1 MKKLPALLTTFV
13 AANSIFAADLSW
25 NGTFNDSKEYNSN
38 IVRIDKDG
46 VWSPNQKPTAADNI
60 DISYDYNSSSG
71 QKFASVITGE
81 TSITANNMT
90 YNLENVVFS
99 DQSQW
104 NNFNSLLLLG
114 SNASLDL
121 SGNLEI
127 NIQKSSSF
135 SGGYIWTRINSYG
148 NSAISVGGDL
158 IVNSD
163 VENNFRFSQEG
174 IQSGQVSGFDVYI
187 GGNLVNKGNTNFIFS
202 NYYSTVDGVV
212 QSGTGMLN
220 LAATPIDVTGNAP
233 VDSVKMTFGG
243 IEGTGSILITK
254 QYKSDLTSSREAY
267 NAAPVYLTFTNSGT
281 SAFKGALLTT
291 DNNTGK
297 LNIRMAGTENS
308 RQILRITSSSTT
320 SFDEAQS
327 YSIKNVSN
335 DGIGKVTVGSGRI
348 DIGMF
353 NGKSAGDISLNGGK
367 LSAIGLDS
375 EVGTLAA
382 NSLVWGAGTLV
393 VDFSENGADL
403 LQLAG
408 ALSILESATL
418 EISASAAD
426 LLDWGISEGSKYT
439 IITFDPNSGISQ
451 DDINSI
457 KISAQSGIDAELV
470 AILDESNNISGIGL
484 QFVQVPEPSTFAAIF
499 ALVAAFAAFRSRK
512 R

>member
-1 MKKLPALLTTFV
+1 MKKLPALLTTLV
-13 AANSIFAADLSW
+13 AANSIFATDLSW
-25 NGTFNDSKEYNSN
+25 NGKFNDSKEYNSN

-60 DISYDYNSSSG
+60 DISYDYNSSSA
-71 QKFASVITGE
+71 QKFSSVITGE

-90 YNLENVVFS
+90 YNLKNVVFS
-99 DQSQW
+99 DYRQW
-104 NNFNSLLLLG
+104 DNFNALLLLG
-114 SNASLDL
+114 SFANLNL

-127 NIQKSSSF
+127 NLQKSPSAT
-135 SGGYIWTRINSYG
+135 GYIWTRIDAYG
-148 NSAISVGGDL
+148 NSTVNVGGDFIVNSDITNYFRFAQEGIQENQAFGLNVQIGGDL
-158 IVNSD
+158 I
-163 VENNFRFSQEG
+163 
-174 IQSGQVSGFDVYI
+174 
-187 GGNLVNKGNTNFIFS
+187 NKNNTNFVFS
-202 NYYSTVDGVV
+202 NYSSTVKGVV
-212 QSGTGMLN
+212 RLGSGIIN
-220 LAATPIDVTGNAP
+220 LAANVVDIWDPKCI
-233 VDSVKMTFGG
+233 DSVNLSFGG
-243 IEGTGSILITK
+243 LEGDSSIFITK
-254 QYKSDLTSSREAY
+254 KFSEDITTNKETY

-297 LNIRMAGTENS
+297 LNIRMEGTENS

-320 SFDEAQS
+320 SFYEAQS
-327 YSIKNVSN
+327 YSTKNVSN
-335 DGIGKVTVGSGRI
+335 DGICKVTVDSGRI

-353 NGKSAGDISLNGGK
+353 NDKSAGDISLNGGK

-426 LLDWGISEGSKYT
+426 LLGWGISEGSKYT

-457 KISAQSGIDAELV
+457 KISAQSGIDAELI

-499 ALVAAFAAFRSRK
+499 ALVAAFAAFRPRK

>member
-13 AANSIFAADLSW
+13 AANSIFATDISW

-46 VWSPNQKPTAADNI
+46 VWSPDQKPTAADNI
-60 DISYDYNSSSG
+60 DISYDYNSSSA

-90 YNLENVVFS
+90 YILKNVVFS
-99 DQSQW
+99 DDNQW
-104 NNFNSLLLLG
+104 DNFNALLLLG
-114 SNASLDL
+114 SFANLNL

-127 NIQKSSSF
+127 NLQKSPSAT
-135 SGGYIWTRINSYG
+135 GYIWTRIDAYG
-148 NSAISVGGDL
+148 NSTVNVGGDFIVNSDITNYFRFAQEGIQENQAFGLNVQIGGDL
-158 IVNSD
+158 I
-163 VENNFRFSQEG
+163 
-174 IQSGQVSGFDVYI
+174 
-187 GGNLVNKGNTNFIFS
+187 NKNNTNFVFS
-202 NYYSTVDGVV
+202 NYSSTVKGVV
-212 QSGTGMLN
+212 RLGSGIIN
-220 LAATPIDVTGNAP
+220 LAANVVDIWDPKCI
-233 VDSVKMTFGG
+233 DSVNLSFGG
-243 IEGTGSILITK
+243 LEGDSSIFITK
-254 QYKSDLTSSREAY
+254 KFSENITTNKETY

-297 LNIRMAGTENS
+297 LNIRMAGAENS

-320 SFDEAQS
+320 SFYEAQS
-327 YSIKNVSN
+327 SSTKNVSN
-335 DGIGKVTVGSGRI
+335 DGIGKVTVDSGRI

-353 NGKSAGDISLNGGK
+353 NDKSAGDISLNGGK

-426 LLDWGISEGSKYT
+426 LLGWGISEGSKYT

-470 AILDESNNISGIGL
+470 AILDGSNNISGIGL

-499 ALVAAFAAFRSRK
+499 ALVAAFAAFKSKK

>member
-1 MKKLPALLTTFV
+1 MKNLPALLTTFV
-13 AANSIFAADLSW
+13 AANSIFATDISW

-60 DISYDYNSSSG
+60 DISYDYNSSSA

-90 YNLENVVFS
+90 YNLKNVVFS
-99 DQSQW
+99 DQNQW
-104 NNFNSLLLLG
+104 DNFNSLLLLG
-114 SNASLDL
+114 SNARLDL

-127 NIQKSSSF
+127 NIQKSPSAT
-135 SGGYIWTRINSYG
+135 GYIWTRIDAYG
-148 NSAISVGGDL
+148 NSTVNVGGDFIVNSDITNYFRFAQEGIQGNQAFGLNVQIGGDL
-158 IVNSD
+158 I
-163 VENNFRFSQEG
+163 
-174 IQSGQVSGFDVYI
+174 
-187 GGNLVNKGNTNFIFS
+187 NKNNTNFVFS
-202 NYYSTVDGVV
+202 NYSSTVKGVV
-212 QSGTGMLN
+212 RLGSGIIN
-220 LAATPIDVTGNAP
+220 LAANVVDIWDPKCI
-233 VDSVKMTFGG
+233 DSVNLSFGG
-243 IEGTGSILITK
+243 LEGDSSIFITK
-254 QYKSDLTSSREAY
+254 KFSEDITSNKETY
-267 NAAPVYLTFTNSGT
+267 NAAPVDLTFTNSGT
-281 SAFKGALLTT
+281 STFKGALLTT

-297 LNIRMAGTENS
+297 LNIRMAGAENS

-320 SFDEAQS
+320 SFYEAQS
-327 YSIKNVSN
+327 YSTKNVSN
-335 DGIGKVTVGSGRI
+335 DGIAKVTVDSGRI

-426 LLDWGISEGSKYT
+426 LLGWGISEGSKYT

>member
-13 AANSIFAADLSW
+13 AANSIFATDLSW
-25 NGTFNDSKEYNSN
+25 NGKFNDSKEYNPN
-38 IVRIDKDG
+38 VVRIDKDG
-46 VWSPNQKPTAADNI
+46 VWSSDQTPTAADNI
-60 DISYDYNSSSG
+60 DISYDYNSSSA
-71 QKFASVITGE
+71 QKFASVITGG

-90 YNLENVVFS
+90 YNMKNVVFS
-99 DQSQW
+99 DKSQW
-104 NNFNSLLLLG
+104 DNFNSLLLLG
-114 SNASLDL
+114 SNARLDL

-127 NIQKSSSF
+127 NIQKSPSAT
-135 SGGYIWTRINSYG
+135 GYIWTRIDAYG
-148 NSAISVGGDL
+148 NSTVNVGGDFIVNSDITNYFRFAQEGIQENEAFGLNVQIGGDL
-158 IVNSD
+158 I
-163 VENNFRFSQEG
+163 
-174 IQSGQVSGFDVYI
+174 
-187 GGNLVNKGNTNFIFS
+187 NKNNTNFVFS
-202 NYYSTVDGVV
+202 NYSSTVKGVV
-212 QSGTGMLN
+212 RLGSGIIN
-220 LAATPIDVTGNAP
+220 LAANVVDIWDPKCI
-233 VDSVKMTFGG
+233 DSVNLSFGG
-243 IEGTGSILITK
+243 LEGDSSIFITK
-254 QYKSDLTSSREAY
+254 KFSEDITTNKETY
-267 NAAPVYLTFTNSGT
+267 NAAPVDLTFTNSGT
-281 SAFKGALLTT
+281 STFKGALLTT

-297 LNIRMAGTENS
+297 LNIRMAGAENS

-320 SFDEAQS
+320 SFYEAQS
-327 YSIKNVSN
+327 YSTKNVSN
-335 DGIGKVTVGSGRI
+335 DGIAKVTVDSGRI

-353 NGKSAGDISLNGGK
+353 NGKNAGDISLNGGK

-426 LLDWGISEGSKYT
+426 LLGWGISEGSKYT

-451 DDINSI
+451 DDINLI

-470 AILDESNNISGIGL
+470 AILDGSNNISGIGL

>member
-25 NGTFNDSKEYNSN
+25 NGKFNDSKEYNSN

-60 DISYDYNSSSG
+60 DIFYDYNSSSG
-71 QKFASVITGE
+71 QNFSSVITGE

-90 YNLENVVFS
+90 YNLKNVVFS

-104 NNFNSLLLLG
+104 DNFNALLLLG
-114 SNASLDL
+114 SFANLNL

-127 NIQKSSSF
+127 NLQKSPSES
-135 SGGYIWTRINSYG
+135 GYIWTRIDAYG
-148 NSAISVGGDL
+148 NSTVNVGGDFIVNSDITNYFRFAQEGIQGNQAFGLNVQIGGDL
-158 IVNSD
+158 I
-163 VENNFRFSQEG
+163 
-174 IQSGQVSGFDVYI
+174 
-187 GGNLVNKGNTNFIFS
+187 NKNNTNFVFS
-202 NYYSTVDGVV
+202 NYSSTVKGVV
-212 QSGTGMLN
+212 RLGSGIIN
-220 LAATPIDVTGNAP
+220 LAANVVDIWDPKCI
-233 VDSVKMTFGG
+233 DSVNLSFGG
-243 IEGTGSILITK
+243 LEGDSSIFIITTNK
-254 QYKSDLTSSREAY
+254 ETY

-281 SAFKGALLTT
+281 STFKGALLTT

-297 LNIRMAGTENS
+297 LNIRMAGAENS

-320 SFDEAQS
+320 SFYEAQS
-327 YSIKNVSN
+327 YSTKNVSN
-335 DGIGKVTVGSGRI
+335 DGIGKVTVDSGRI

-382 NSLVWGAGTLV
+382 NSLVWGAGALV

-426 LLDWGISEGSKYT
+426 LLGWGISEGSKYT

-499 ALVAAFAAFRSRK
+499 ALVAAFAAFKSRK

>member
-1 MKKLPALLTTFV
+1 MKKLPALLTTLV

-25 NGTFNDSKEYNSN
+25 NGEFNDSKEYNPN
-38 IVRIDKDG
+38 VVRIDKDG
-46 VWSPNQKPTAADNI
+46 VWSSNQKPTAADNI

-71 QKFASVITGE
+71 QNFSSVITGE

-90 YNLENVVFS
+90 YNIKNVIYS
-99 DQSQW
+99 DDSQW
-104 NNFNSLLLLG
+104 DNFNALLLLG
-114 SNASLDL
+114 SFANLNL

-127 NIQKSSSF
+127 NLQKSPSAT
-135 SGGYIWTRINSYG
+135 GYIWTRIDAYG
-148 NSAISVGGDL
+148 NSTVNVGGDFIVNSDITNYFRFAQEGIQKNEAFGLNVQIGGDL
-158 IVNSD
+158 I
-163 VENNFRFSQEG
+163 
-174 IQSGQVSGFDVYI
+174 
-187 GGNLVNKGNTNFIFS
+187 NKNNTNFVFS
-202 NYYSTVDGVV
+202 NYSSTVKGVV
-212 QSGTGMLN
+212 RLGSGIIN
-220 LAATPIDVTGNAP
+220 LASNVIDIWDP
-233 VDSVKMTFGG
+233 KCIDSVNLSFGG
-243 IEGTGSILITK
+243 LEGDSSIFITK
-254 QYKSDLTSSREAY
+254 KFTQDLTPNKETY

-281 SAFKGALLTT
+281 STFKGALLTT

-320 SFDEAQS
+320 SFYEAQS
-327 YSIKNVSN
+327 YSTKNVSN
-335 DGIGKVTVGSGRI
+335 DGIGKVTVDSGRI

-426 LLDWGISEGSKYT
+426 LLGWGISEGSKYT
-439 IITFDPNSGISQ
+439 ILTFDPNSGISQ

-457 KISAQSGIDAELV
+457 KISAQSGIDAELI

-499 ALVAAFAAFRSRK
+499 ALIAAFAAFRSRK

>member
-25 NGTFNDSKEYNSN
+25 NGKFNDSKEYNPN
-38 IVRIDKDG
+38 VVRIDKSG
-46 VWSPNQKPTAADNI
+46 VWSPDQTPTAADNI

-71 QKFASVITGE
+71 QNFSSVITGE
-81 TSITANNMT
+81 NSVTANNMT
-90 YNLENVVFS
+90 YNMKNVVFS
-99 DQSQW
+99 DKSQW
-104 NNFNSLLLLG
+104 DNFNSLLLLG
-114 SNASLDL
+114 SNARLDL

-187 GGNLVNKGNTNFIFS
+187 AGNLVNKGNTNFIFS

-220 LAATPIDVTGNAP
+220 LAATPIDVTGSAP

-281 SAFKGALLTT
+281 STFKGALLTT

-320 SFDEAQS
+320 SFYEAQS
-327 YSIKNVSN
+327 YSTKNVSN
-335 DGIGKVTVGSGRI
+335 DGIGTVTVDSGRI

-418 EISASAAD
+418 EISASATD
-426 LLDWGISEGSKYT
+426 LLGWGISEGSKYT
-439 IITFDPNSGISQ
+439 ILTFDPNSGISQ

-457 KISAQSGIDAELV
+457 KISAQSGIDAELI

-499 ALVAAFAAFRSRK
+499 ALIAAFAAFRSRK

>member
-1 MKKLPALLTTFV
+1 MKNLPALITALV
-13 AANSIFAADLSW
+13 VANSIFATDISW

-38 IVRIDKDG
+38 IVRIDKPG
-46 VWSPNQKPTAADNI
+46 VWSPDQTPTAADNI
-60 DISYDYNSSSG
+60 DISYDYNSPSG
-71 QKFASVITGE
+71 QKFASVITGG

-90 YNLENVVFS
+90 YNLKNVVFS

-104 NNFNSLLLLG
+104 NNFNALLLLG
-114 SNASLDL
+114 SFANLNL

-127 NIQKSSSF
+127 NLQKSPSAT
-135 SGGYIWTRINSYG
+135 GYIWTRIDAYG
-148 NSAISVGGDL
+148 NSTVNVGGDFIVNSDITNYFRFAQEGIQGGESFGLNVQIGGDL
-158 IVNSD
+158 INK
-163 VENNFRFSQEG
+163 NNTSF
-174 IQSGQVSGFDVYI
+174 V
-187 GGNLVNKGNTNFIFS
+187 FS
-202 NYYSTVDGVV
+202 NYSSTVKGVV
-212 QSGTGMLN
+212 RLGSGIIN
-220 LAATPIDVTGNAP
+220 LAANVVDIWDPKCI
-233 VDSVKMTFGG
+233 DSVNLSFGG
-243 IEGTGSILITK
+243 LEGDSSIFITK
-254 QYKSDLTSSREAY
+254 KFSEDITTNKETY

-291 DNNTGK
+291 ENNTGK
-297 LNIRMAGTENS
+297 LNIRMAGAENS
-308 RQILRITSSSTT
+308 RQILRITSSDTT
-320 SFDEAQS
+320 SFYEAQLFAP
-327 YSIKNVSN
+327 KNVSN
-335 DGIGKVTVGSGRI
+335 DGIAKVTVDSGRI

-426 LLDWGISEGSKYT
+426 LLGWGISEGSKYT
-439 IITFDPNSGISQ
+439 ILTFDPNSGISQ

-499 ALVAAFAAFRSRK
+499 ALIAAFAAFRSRK

>member
-13 AANSIFAADLSW
+13 AANSIFAADFSW
-25 NGTFNDSKEYNSN
+25 NGKFNDSKEYNPN
-38 IVRIDKDG
+38 VVRIDKDG
-46 VWSPNQKPTAADNI
+46 VWSPDQKPTAADNI
-60 DISYDYNSSSG
+60 DISYDYNSPSG
-71 QKFASVITGE
+71 QNFSSVITGE

-90 YNLENVVFS
+90 YNLKNVVFS
-99 DQSQW
+99 DKSQW
-104 NNFNSLLLLG
+104 DNFNALLLLG
-114 SNASLDL
+114 SFANLNL

-127 NIQKSSSF
+127 NLQKSPSES
-135 SGGYIWTRINSYG
+135 GYIWTRIDAYG
-148 NSAISVGGDL
+148 NSTVNVGGDFIVNSDITNYFRFAQEGIQGGESFGLNVQIGGDL
-158 IVNSD
+158 I
-163 VENNFRFSQEG
+163 
-174 IQSGQVSGFDVYI
+174 
-187 GGNLVNKGNTNFIFS
+187 NKNNTNFVFS
-202 NYYSTVDGVV
+202 NYSSTVKGVV
-212 QSGTGMLN
+212 RLGSGIIN
-220 LAATPIDVTGNAP
+220 LAANVVDIWDPKCI
-233 VDSVKMTFGG
+233 DSVNLSFGG
-243 IEGTGSILITK
+243 LEGDSSIFITK
-254 QYKSDLTSSREAY
+254 KFSEDITTNKETY

-297 LNIRMAGTENS
+297 LNIRMAGAENS

-320 SFDEAQS
+320 SFYEAQS
-327 YSIKNVSN
+327 YSTKNVSN
-335 DGIGKVTVGSGRI
+335 DGIGKVTVDSGRI

-426 LLDWGISEGSKYT
+426 LLGWGISEGSKYT

-470 AILDESNNISGIGL
+470 AILDGSNNISGIGL

>member
-13 AANSIFAADLSW
+13 AANSIFATDISW

-60 DISYDYNSSSG
+60 DISYDYNSSSA

-174 IQSGQVSGFDVYI
+174 IQSGQVSGFNVYI

-297 LNIRMAGTENS
+297 LNIRMAGAENS

-320 SFDEAQS
+320 SFYEAQS
-327 YSIKNVSN
+327 YSTKNVSN
-335 DGIGKVTVGSGRI
+335 DGIAKVTVDSGRI

-408 ALSILESATL
+408 VLSILESATL

-426 LLDWGISEGSKYT
+426 LLGWGISEGSKYT

-470 AILDESNNISGIGL
+470 AILDGSNNISGIGL

>member
-13 AANSIFAADLSW
+13 AANSIFATDISW

-46 VWSPNQKPTAADNI
+46 VWSPNQKPTAADDI

-71 QKFASVITGE
+71 QNFSSVITGE

-90 YNLENVVFS
+90 YNLENVVYS
-99 DQSQW
+99 DYRQW
-104 NNFNSLLLLG
+104 DNFNALLLLG
-114 SNASLDL
+114 SFANLNL

-127 NIQKSSSF
+127 NLQKSPSAT
-135 SGGYIWTRINSYG
+135 GYIWTRIDAYG
-148 NSAISVGGDL
+148 NSTVNVGGDFIVNSDITNYFRFAQEGIQENQAFGLNVQIGGDL
-158 IVNSD
+158 I
-163 VENNFRFSQEG
+163 
-174 IQSGQVSGFDVYI
+174 
-187 GGNLVNKGNTNFIFS
+187 NKNNTNFVFS
-202 NYYSTVDGVV
+202 NYSSTVKGVV
-212 QSGTGMLN
+212 RLGSGIIN
-220 LAATPIDVTGNAP
+220 LAANVVDIWDPKCI
-233 VDSVKMTFGG
+233 DSVNLSFGG
-243 IEGTGSILITK
+243 LEGDSSIFITK
-254 QYKSDLTSSREAY
+254 KFSEDITTNKETY

-297 LNIRMAGTENS
+297 LNIRMAGAENS

-320 SFDEAQS
+320 SFYEAQS
-327 YSIKNVSN
+327 YSTKNVSN
-335 DGIGKVTVGSGRI
+335 DGIGKVTVDSGRI

-426 LLDWGISEGSKYT
+426 LLGWGISEGSKYT

-451 DDINSI
+451 DDINLI
-457 KISAQSGIDAELV
+457 KISAQSGIDAELI

-499 ALVAAFAAFRSRK
+499 ALVAAFAAFRPRK

>member
-13 AANSIFAADLSW
+13 AANSIFATDISW

-60 DISYDYNSSSG
+60 DISYDYNSSSA

-90 YNLENVVFS
+90 YNLKNVVFS
-99 DQSQW
+99 DQNQW
-104 NNFNSLLLLG
+104 DNFNSLLLLG
-114 SNASLDL
+114 SNARLDL

-174 IQSGQVSGFDVYI
+174 IQNGQVSGFNVYI

-202 NYYSTVDGVV
+202 NYYSTVNGVV

-267 NAAPVYLTFTNSGT
+267 NAAPVDLTFTNSGT
-281 SAFKGALLTT
+281 STFKGALLTT

-297 LNIRMAGTENS
+297 LNIRMAGAENS

-320 SFDEAQS
+320 SFHEAQS
-327 YSIKNVSN
+327 YSTKDVSN
-335 DGIGKVTVGSGRI
+335 DGIGKVTVDSGRI

-426 LLDWGISEGSKYT
+426 LLGWGISEGSKYT

-451 DDINSI
+451 DDINLI

-470 AILDESNNISGIGL
+470 AILDGSNNISGIGL

>member
-1 MKKLPALLTTFV
+1 MKKLPALLTTLV

-25 NGTFNDSKEYNSN
+25 NGKFNDSKEYNPN
-38 IVRIDKDG
+38 VVRIDKDG

-60 DISYDYNSSSG
+60 DISYDYNSPSG
-71 QKFASVITGE
+71 QKFASVITGG

-90 YNLENVVFS
+90 YNMKNVVFS
-99 DQSQW
+99 DKSQW
-104 NNFNSLLLLG
+104 DNFNALLLLG
-114 SNASLDL
+114 SFANLNL

-127 NIQKSSSF
+127 NLQKSPSES
-135 SGGYIWTRINSYG
+135 GYIWTRIDAYG
-148 NSAISVGGDL
+148 NSTVNVGGDFIVNSDITNYFRFAQEGIQEVETFGLNVQIGGDL
-158 IVNSD
+158 I
-163 VENNFRFSQEG
+163 
-174 IQSGQVSGFDVYI
+174 
-187 GGNLVNKGNTNFIFS
+187 NKNNTNFVFS
-202 NYYSTVDGVV
+202 NYSSTVKGVV
-212 QSGTGMLN
+212 RLGSGIIN
-220 LAATPIDVTGNAP
+220 LAANVVDIWDPKCI
-233 VDSVKMTFGG
+233 DSVNLSFGG
-243 IEGTGSILITK
+243 LEGDSLIFITK
-254 QYKSDLTSSREAY
+254 KFSEDITTNKETY

-308 RQILRITSSSTT
+308 RQILRITNSSTT
-320 SFDEAQS
+320 SFYEAQS
-327 YSIKNVSN
+327 YSTKNVSN
-335 DGIGKVTVGSGRI
+335 DGIAKVTVDSGRI

-353 NGKSAGDISLNGGK
+353 NGKSAGDVSLNGGK

-375 EVGTLAA
+375 EVATLAA

-426 LLDWGISEGSKYT
+426 LLGWGISEGSEYT
-439 IITFDPNSGISQ
+439 IITFAPNSGISQ

-470 AILDESNNISGIGL
+470 AILDGSNNISGIRL

>member
-1 MKKLPALLTTFV
+1 MKKLPALLTTLV
-13 AANSIFAADLSW
+13 AANSIFATDLSW
-25 NGTFNDSKEYNSN
+25 NGKFNDSKEYNPN
-38 IVRIDKDG
+38 VVRIDKDG
-46 VWSPNQKPTAADNI
+46 VWSPDQTPTAADNI

-71 QKFASVITGE
+71 QNFSSVITGG

-90 YNLENVVFS
+90 YNMKNVVFS
-99 DQSQW
+99 DKSQW
-104 NNFNSLLLLG
+104 DNFNALLLLG
-114 SNASLDL
+114 SFANLNL

-127 NIQKSSSF
+127 NLQKSPSES
-135 SGGYIWTRINSYG
+135 GYIWTRIDAYG
-148 NSAISVGGDL
+148 NSTVNVGGDFIVNSDITNYFRFAQEGIQEVETFGLNVQIGGDL
-158 IVNSD
+158 I
-163 VENNFRFSQEG
+163 
-174 IQSGQVSGFDVYI
+174 
-187 GGNLVNKGNTNFIFS
+187 NKNNTNFVFS
-202 NYYSTVDGVV
+202 NYSSTVKGVV
-212 QSGTGMLN
+212 RLGSGIIN
-220 LAATPIDVTGNAP
+220 LASNVIDIWDAKCI
-233 VDSVKMTFGG
+233 DSVNLSFGG
-243 IEGTGSILITK
+243 MEGNSSIFITK
-254 QYKSDLTSSREAY
+254 KFTQDLTPNKETY

-297 LNIRMAGTENS
+297 LNIRMAGAENS
-308 RQILRITSSSTT
+308 RQILRITSSDTT
-320 SFDEAQS
+320 SFYEAQS
-327 YSIKNVSN
+327 YSTKNVSN
-335 DGIGKVTVGSGRI
+335 DGIGTVTVDSGRI

-382 NSLVWGAGTLV
+382 NSLVWGAGALV

-426 LLDWGISEGSKYT
+426 LLGWGISEGSKYT

-451 DDINSI
+451 DDINLI

-470 AILDESNNISGIGL
+470 AILDGSNNISGIGL

-499 ALVAAFAAFRSRK
+499 ALVAAFAAFKSRK

>member
-1 MKKLPALLTTFV
+1 MKKLTALLTTFV

-25 NGTFNDSKEYNSN
+25 NGKFNDSKEYNSN
-38 IVRIDKDG
+38 IVRIDKAG
-46 VWSPNQKPTAADNI
+46 VWSPDQKPTAADNI

-71 QKFASVITGE
+71 QNFSSVITGE
-81 TSITANNMT
+81 NSVTANNMT
-90 YNLENVVFS
+90 YNIKNVIYS

-114 SNASLDL
+114 SNARLDL

-187 GGNLVNKGNTNFIFS
+187 AGNLVNKGNTNFIFS

-212 QSGTGMLN
+212 QSGTGILN
-220 LAATPIDVTGNAP
+220 LAATPIDVTGSAP

-267 NAAPVYLTFTNSGT
+267 NVAPVDLTFTNSGT
-281 SAFKGALLTT
+281 STFKGALLTT

-308 RQILRITSSSTT
+308 RQILRITSSTAT
-320 SFDEAQS
+320 SFYEAQS
-327 YSIKNVSN
+327 YSTKNVSN
-335 DGIGKVTVGSGRI
+335 DGIGTVTVDSGRI

-408 ALSILESATL
+408 ALTILESATL

-426 LLDWGISEGSKYT
+426 LLGWGISEGSKYT
-439 IITFDPNSGISQ
+439 ILTFDPNSGISQ

-457 KISAQSGIDAELV
+457 KISAQSGIDAELI

-499 ALVAAFAAFRSRK
+499 ALIAAFAAFRSRK

>member
-25 NGTFNDSKEYNSN
+25 NGKFNDAKEYNSN

-46 VWSPNQKPTAADNI
+46 VWSPNQKPTAADDI
-60 DISYDYNSSSG
+60 DIFYDYNSSSG
-71 QKFASVITGE
+71 QNFSSVITGE

-90 YNLENVVFS
+90 YNMKNVVFS
-99 DQSQW
+99 DKRQW
-104 NNFNSLLLLG
+104 DNFNALLLLG
-114 SNASLDL
+114 SFANLNL

-127 NIQKSSSF
+127 NLQKSPSAT
-135 SGGYIWTRINSYG
+135 GYIWTRIDAYG
-148 NSAISVGGDL
+148 NSTVNVGGDFIVNSDITNYFRFAQEGIQGNQAFGLNVQIGGDL
-158 IVNSD
+158 I
-163 VENNFRFSQEG
+163 
-174 IQSGQVSGFDVYI
+174 
-187 GGNLVNKGNTNFIFS
+187 NKNNTNFVFS
-202 NYYSTVDGVV
+202 NYSSTVKGVV
-212 QSGTGMLN
+212 RLGSGIIN
-220 LAATPIDVTGNAP
+220 LAANVVDIWDPKCI
-233 VDSVKMTFGG
+233 DSVNLSFGG
-243 IEGTGSILITK
+243 LEGDSSIFITK
-254 QYKSDLTSSREAY
+254 KFSEDITTNKETY

-297 LNIRMAGTENS
+297 LNIRMAGAENS
-308 RQILRITSSSTT
+308 RQILRITNSSTT
-320 SFDEAQS
+320 SFYEAQS
-327 YSIKNVSN
+327 YSTKNVSN
-335 DGIGKVTVGSGRI
+335 DGIGKVTVDSGRI

-353 NGKSAGDISLNGGK
+353 NDKSAGDISLNGGK

-408 ALSILESATL
+408 ALSIRESATL

-426 LLDWGISEGSKYT
+426 LLGWGISEGSKYT

-451 DDINSI
+451 DDINLI

-470 AILDESNNISGIGL
+470 AILDGSNNISGIGL

>member
-25 NGTFNDSKEYNSN
+25 NGKFNDSKEYNSN

-60 DISYDYNSSSG
+60 DISYDYNSSSA

-90 YNLENVVFS
+90 YYLKNVVFS

-114 SNASLDL
+114 SNARLDL

-174 IQSGQVSGFDVYI
+174 IQNGQVSGFNVYI

-202 NYYSTVDGVV
+202 NYYSTVNGVV
-212 QSGTGMLN
+212 QSGTGILN

-297 LNIRMAGTENS
+297 LNIRMAGAENS
-308 RQILRITSSSTT
+308 RQILRITSSDTT
-320 SFDEAQS
+320 SFYEAQS
-327 YSIKNVSN
+327 YSTKNVSN
-335 DGIGKVTVGSGRI
+335 DGIGKVTVDSGRI

-426 LLDWGISEGSKYT
+426 LLGWGISEGSKYT

-470 AILDESNNISGIGL
+470 AILDGSNNISGIGL

>member
-1 MKKLPALLTTFV
+1 MKKLPALLTTLV
-13 AANSIFAADLSW
+13 AANSIFATDISW

-60 DISYDYNSSSG
+60 GISYDYDSPSG
-71 QKFASVITGE
+71 QKFASVITGG

-90 YNLENVVFS
+90 YNMKNVVFS
-99 DQSQW
+99 DKSQW
-104 NNFNSLLLLG
+104 DNFNALLLLG
-114 SNASLDL
+114 SFANLNL

-127 NIQKSSSF
+127 NLQKSPSES
-135 SGGYIWTRINSYG
+135 GYIWTRIDAYG
-148 NSAISVGGDL
+148 NSTVNVGGDFIVNSDITNYFRFAQEGIQENEAFGLNVQIGGDL
-158 IVNSD
+158 I
-163 VENNFRFSQEG
+163 
-174 IQSGQVSGFDVYI
+174 
-187 GGNLVNKGNTNFIFS
+187 NKNNTNFVFS
-202 NYYSTVDGVV
+202 NYSSTVKGVV
-212 QSGTGMLN
+212 RLGSGIIN
-220 LAATPIDVTGNAP
+220 LAANVVDIWDPKCI
-233 VDSVKMTFGG
+233 DSVNLSFGG
-243 IEGTGSILITK
+243 LEGDSSIFITK
-254 QYKSDLTSSREAY
+254 KFSEDITTNKETY

-281 SAFKGALLTT
+281 STFKGALLTT

-297 LNIRMAGTENS
+297 LNIRMAGAENS

-320 SFDEAQS
+320 SFYEAQS
-327 YSIKNVSN
+327 YSTKDVSN
-335 DGIGKVTVGSGRI
+335 DGIGKVTVDSGRI

-426 LLDWGISEGSKYT
+426 LLGWGISEGSKYT

-470 AILDESNNISGIGL
+470 AILDGSNNISGIGL

>member
-1 MKKLPALLTTFV
+1 MKKLPALLTTLV
-13 AANSIFAADLSW
+13 AANSIFATDISW

-60 DISYDYNSSSG
+60 DISYDYNSPSG
-71 QKFASVITGE
+71 QNFSSVITGE

-90 YNLENVVFS
+90 YNLKNVVFS

-114 SNASLDL
+114 SNARLDL

-202 NYYSTVDGVV
+202 NYYSTVGGVV

-281 SAFKGALLTT
+281 STFKGALLTT

-297 LNIRMAGTENS
+297 LNIRMAGAENS

-320 SFDEAQS
+320 SFYEAQS
-327 YSIKNVSN
+327 YSTKNVSN
-335 DGIGKVTVGSGRI
+335 DGIAKVTVDSGRI

-353 NGKSAGDISLNGGK
+353 NGKSAGDVSLNGGK

-382 NSLVWGAGTLV
+382 NSLVWDAGTLV

-426 LLDWGISEGSKYT
+426 LLGWGISEGSKYT

-470 AILDESNNISGIGL
+470 AILDGSTIFPESACNL
-484 QFVQVPEPSTFAAIF
+484 FKY
-499 ALVAAFAAFRSRK
+499 RSRP
-512 R
+512 RLPQYLHW

>member
-25 NGTFNDSKEYNSN
+25 NGTFNDSKEYNPN
-38 IVRIDKDG
+38 VVRIDKDG
-46 VWSPNQKPTAADNI
+46 VWSQNQNPTAADNI
-60 DISYDYNSSSG
+60 DISYDYNSSSA

-90 YNLENVVFS
+90 YNLKNVVFS

-104 NNFNSLLLLG
+104 NNFNALLLLG
-114 SNASLDL
+114 SFANLNL

-127 NIQKSSSF
+127 NLQKSPSES
-135 SGGYIWTRINSYG
+135 GYIWTRIDAYG
-148 NSAISVGGDL
+148 NSTVNVGGDFIVNSDITNYFRFAQEGIQESETFGLNVQIGGDL
-158 IVNSD
+158 I
-163 VENNFRFSQEG
+163 
-174 IQSGQVSGFDVYI
+174 
-187 GGNLVNKGNTNFIFS
+187 NKNNTNFVFS
-202 NYYSTVDGVV
+202 NYSSTVKRVV
-212 QSGTGMLN
+212 RLGSGIIN
-220 LAATPIDVTGNAP
+220 LASNVIDIWDAKCI
-233 VDSVKMTFGG
+233 DSVNLSFGG
-243 IEGTGSILITK
+243 MEGNSSIFITK
-254 QYKSDLTSSREAY
+254 KFTQDLTPNKETY

-281 SAFKGALLTT
+281 STFKGALLTT

-297 LNIRMAGTENS
+297 LNIRMAGAENS
-308 RQILRITSSSTT
+308 RQILRITSSDTT
-320 SFDEAQS
+320 SFYEAQS
-327 YSIKNVSN
+327 YSTKNVSN
-335 DGIGKVTVGSGRI
+335 DGTGKVTVDSGRI

-382 NSLVWGAGTLV
+382 NSLVWGAGALV

-426 LLDWGISEGSKYT
+426 LLGWGISEGSKYT

-470 AILDESNNISGIGL
+470 AILDGSNNISGIGL

>member
-1 MKKLPALLTTFV
+1 MKKLPALLTTLV
-13 AANSIFAADLSW
+13 AANSIFATDISW

-60 DISYDYNSSSG
+60 GISYDYDSPSG
-71 QKFASVITGE
+71 QKFASVITGG

-90 YNLENVVFS
+90 YNMKNVVFS
-99 DQSQW
+99 DKSQW
-104 NNFNSLLLLG
+104 DNFNALLLLG
-114 SNASLDL
+114 SFANLNL

-127 NIQKSSSF
+127 NLQKSPSES
-135 SGGYIWTRINSYG
+135 GYIWTRIDAYG
-148 NSAISVGGDL
+148 NSTVNVGGDFIVNSDITNYFRFAQEGIQENEAFGLNVQIGGDL
-158 IVNSD
+158 I
-163 VENNFRFSQEG
+163 
-174 IQSGQVSGFDVYI
+174 
-187 GGNLVNKGNTNFIFS
+187 NKNNTNFVFS
-202 NYYSTVDGVV
+202 NYSSTVKGVV
-212 QSGTGMLN
+212 RLGSGIIN
-220 LAATPIDVTGNAP
+220 LAANVVDIWDPKCI
-233 VDSVKMTFGG
+233 DSVNLSFGG
-243 IEGTGSILITK
+243 LEGDSSIFITK
-254 QYKSDLTSSREAY
+254 KFSEDITTNKETY

-297 LNIRMAGTENS
+297 LNIRMAGAENS

-320 SFDEAQS
+320 SFYEAQS
-327 YSIKNVSN
+327 YSTKNVSN
-335 DGIGKVTVGSGRI
+335 DGIGKVTVDSGRI

-426 LLDWGISEGSKYT
+426 LLGWGISEGSKYT

-457 KISAQSGIDAELV
+457 KISAQSGIDAELI
-470 AILDESNNISGIGL
+470 AILDGSNNISGIGL

>member
-1 MKKLPALLTTFV
+1 MKNLPALITALV
-13 AANSIFAADLSW
+13 VANSIFATDISW

-38 IVRIDKDG
+38 IVRIDKPG
-46 VWSPNQKPTAADNI
+46 VWSPDQTPTAADNI
-60 DISYDYNSSSG
+60 DISYDYNSPSG
-71 QKFASVITGE
+71 QKFASVITGG

-90 YNLENVVFS
+90 YNMKNVVFS
-99 DQSQW
+99 DKSQW
-104 NNFNSLLLLG
+104 DNFNALLLLG
-114 SNASLDL
+114 SFANLNL

-127 NIQKSSSF
+127 NLQKSPSES
-135 SGGYIWTRINSYG
+135 GYIWTRIDAYG
-148 NSAISVGGDL
+148 NSTVNVGGDFIVNSDITNYFRFAQEGIQGGETFGLNVQIGGDL
-158 IVNSD
+158 I
-163 VENNFRFSQEG
+163 
-174 IQSGQVSGFDVYI
+174 
-187 GGNLVNKGNTNFIFS
+187 NKNNTNFVFS
-202 NYYSTVDGVV
+202 NYSSTVKGVV
-212 QSGTGMLN
+212 RLGSGIIN
-220 LAATPIDVTGNAP
+220 LASNVIDIWDAKCI
-233 VDSVKMTFGG
+233 DSVNLSFGG
-243 IEGTGSILITK
+243 MEGNSSIFITK
-254 QYKSDLTSSREAY
+254 KFTQDLTPNKETY

-308 RQILRITSSSTT
+308 RQILRITSSTAT
-320 SFDEAQS
+320 SFYEAQS
-327 YSIKNVSN
+327 YSTKNVSN
-335 DGIGKVTVGSGRI
+335 DGIGTVTVDSGRI

-426 LLDWGISEGSKYT
+426 LLGWGISEGSKYT
-439 IITFDPNSGISQ
+439 ILTFDPNSGISQ

-457 KISAQSGIDAELV
+457 KISAQSGIDAELI

-499 ALVAAFAAFRSRK
+499 ALIAAFAAFRSRK

>member
-46 VWSPNQKPTAADNI
+46 VWSPDQKPTAADNI
-60 DISYDYNSSSG
+60 DISYDYNSPSG
-71 QKFASVITGE
+71 QKFASVITGG

-90 YNLENVVFS
+90 YNMKNVVFS
-99 DQSQW
+99 DKSQW
-104 NNFNSLLLLG
+104 DNFNALLLLG
-114 SNASLDL
+114 SFANLNL

-127 NIQKSSSF
+127 NLQKSPSES
-135 SGGYIWTRINSYG
+135 GYIWTRIDAYG
-148 NSAISVGGDL
+148 NSTVNVGGDFIVNSDITNYFRFAQEGIQGGETFGLNVQIGGDL
-158 IVNSD
+158 I
-163 VENNFRFSQEG
+163 
-174 IQSGQVSGFDVYI
+174 
-187 GGNLVNKGNTNFIFS
+187 NKTNFVFS
-202 NYYSTVDGVV
+202 NYSSTVKGVV
-212 QSGTGMLN
+212 RLGSGIIN
-220 LAATPIDVTGNAP
+220 LASNVIDIWDP
-233 VDSVKMTFGG
+233 KCIDSVNLSFGG
-243 IEGTGSILITK
+243 LEGDSSIFITK
-254 QYKSDLTSSREAY
+254 KFTQDLTPNKETY

-281 SAFKGALLTT
+281 STFKGALLTT

-308 RQILRITSSSTT
+308 RQILRITSSTAT
-320 SFDEAQS
+320 SFYEAQS
-327 YSIKNVSN
+327 YSTKNVSN
-335 DGIGKVTVGSGRI
+335 DGIGTVTVDSGRI

-426 LLDWGISEGSKYT
+426 LLGWGISEGSKYT
-439 IITFDPNSGISQ
+439 ILTFDPNSGISQ

-457 KISAQSGIDAELV
+457 KISAQSGIDAELI

-499 ALVAAFAAFRSRK
+499 ALIAAFAAFRSRK

>member
-1 MKKLPALLTTFV
+1 MKKLPALLTTLV

-25 NGTFNDSKEYNSN
+25 NGKFNDSKEYNSN

-46 VWSPNQKPTAADNI
+46 VWSQNQKPTAADNI

-71 QKFASVITGE
+71 QNFSSVITGE

-90 YNLENVVFS
+90 YNLKNVVFS

-114 SNASLDL
+114 SNARLDL

-202 NYYSTVDGVV
+202 NYYSTVAGVV

-297 LNIRMAGTENS
+297 LNIRMAGAENS

-320 SFDEAQS
+320 SFYEAQS
-327 YSIKNVSN
+327 YSTKNVSN
-335 DGIGKVTVGSGRI
+335 DGIGKVTVDSGRI

-353 NGKSAGDISLNGGK
+353 NGKSAGNISLNGGK

-426 LLDWGISEGSKYT
+426 LLGWGISEGSEYT

-470 AILDESNNISGIGL
+470 AILDGSNNISGIGL

>member
-1 MKKLPALLTTFV
+1 MKKLPALLTTLV
-13 AANSIFAADLSW
+13 AANSIFATDISW

-38 IVRIDKDG
+38 IVRIDKPG
-46 VWSPNQKPTAADNI
+46 VWSPDQTPTAADNI
-60 DISYDYNSSSG
+60 GISYDYDSPSG
-71 QKFASVITGE
+71 QKFASVITGG

-90 YNLENVVFS
+90 YNMKNVVFS
-99 DQSQW
+99 DKSQW
-104 NNFNSLLLLG
+104 DNFNALLLLG
-114 SNASLDL
+114 SFANLNL

-127 NIQKSSSF
+127 NLQKSPSES
-135 SGGYIWTRINSYG
+135 GYIWTRIDAYG
-148 NSAISVGGDL
+148 NSTVNVGGDFIVNSDITNYFRFAQEGIQGGESFGLNVQIGGDL
-158 IVNSD
+158 I
-163 VENNFRFSQEG
+163 
-174 IQSGQVSGFDVYI
+174 
-187 GGNLVNKGNTNFIFS
+187 NKNNTNFVFS
-202 NYYSTVDGVV
+202 NYSSTVKGVV
-212 QSGTGMLN
+212 RLGSGIIN
-220 LAATPIDVTGNAP
+220 LAANVVDIWDPKCI
-233 VDSVKMTFGG
+233 DSVNLSFGG
-243 IEGTGSILITK
+243 LEGDSSIFITK
-254 QYKSDLTSSREAY
+254 KFSEDITTNKETY

-281 SAFKGALLTT
+281 STFKGALLTT

-297 LNIRMAGTENS
+297 LNIRMAGAENS

-320 SFDEAQS
+320 SFHEAQS
-327 YSIKNVSN
+327 YSTKNVSN
-335 DGIGKVTVGSGRI
+335 DGIGKVTVDSGRI

-375 EVGTLAA
+375 EAGTLAA

-426 LLDWGISEGSKYT
+426 LLGWGISEGSKYT

-451 DDINSI
+451 DDINLI

>member
-1 MKKLPALLTTFV
+1 MKKLPALLTTLV
-13 AANSIFAADLSW
+13 AANSIFATDISW

-60 DISYDYNSSSG
+60 DISYDYNSPSG
-71 QKFASVITGE
+71 QNFSSVITGE

-90 YNLENVVFS
+90 YNLKNVVFS
-99 DQSQW
+99 DKSQW
-104 NNFNSLLLLG
+104 DNFNALLLLG
-114 SNASLDL
+114 SFANLNL

-127 NIQKSSSF
+127 NLQKSPSAT
-135 SGGYIWTRINSYG
+135 GYIWTRIDAYG
-148 NSAISVGGDL
+148 NSTVNVGGDFIVNSDITNYFRFAQEGIQENQAFGLNVQIGGDL
-158 IVNSD
+158 I
-163 VENNFRFSQEG
+163 
-174 IQSGQVSGFDVYI
+174 
-187 GGNLVNKGNTNFIFS
+187 NKNNTNFVFS
-202 NYYSTVDGVV
+202 NYSSTVKGVV
-212 QSGTGMLN
+212 RLGSGIIN
-220 LAATPIDVTGNAP
+220 LAANVVDIWDPKCI
-233 VDSVKMTFGG
+233 DSVNLSFGG
-243 IEGTGSILITK
+243 LEGDSSIFITK
-254 QYKSDLTSSREAY
+254 KFSEDITTNKETY

-297 LNIRMAGTENS
+297 LNIRMAGAENS

-320 SFDEAQS
+320 SFHEAQS
-327 YSIKNVSN
+327 YSTKNVSN
-335 DGIGKVTVGSGRI
+335 DGIGKVTVDSGRI

-426 LLDWGISEGSKYT
+426 LLGWGISEGSKYT

-451 DDINSI
+451 DDINLI

-470 AILDESNNISGIGL
+470 AILDGSNNISGIGL

>member
-1 MKKLPALLTTFV
+1 MKKLPALLTTLV
-13 AANSIFAADLSW
+13 AANSIFSADLSW
-25 NGTFNDSKEYNSN
+25 NGKFNDSKEYNSN

-46 VWSPNQKPTAADNI
+46 VWSPDQTPTAADNI
-60 DISYDYNSSSG
+60 DISYDYNSPSG
-71 QKFASVITGE
+71 QNFSSVITGE

-90 YNLENVVFS
+90 YNLKNVVFS
-99 DQSQW
+99 DQNQW
-104 NNFNSLLLLG
+104 NNFNALLLLG
-114 SNASLDL
+114 SFANLNL

-127 NIQKSSSF
+127 NLQKSPSAT
-135 SGGYIWTRINSYG
+135 GYIWTRIDAYG
-148 NSAISVGGDL
+148 NSTVNVGGDFIVNSDITNYFRFAQEGIQKNEAFGLNVQIGGDL
-158 IVNSD
+158 I
-163 VENNFRFSQEG
+163 
-174 IQSGQVSGFDVYI
+174 
-187 GGNLVNKGNTNFIFS
+187 NKNNTNFVFS
-202 NYYSTVDGVV
+202 NYSSTVKGVV
-212 QSGTGMLN
+212 RLGSGIIN
-220 LAATPIDVTGNAP
+220 LASNVIDIWDP
-233 VDSVKMTFGG
+233 KCIDSVNLSFGG
-243 IEGTGSILITK
+243 MEGNSSIFITK
-254 QYKSDLTSSREAY
+254 KFTQDLTPNKETY

-281 SAFKGALLTT
+281 STFKGALLTT

-320 SFDEAQS
+320 SFYEAQS
-327 YSIKNVSN
+327 YSTKNVSN
-335 DGIGKVTVGSGRI
+335 DGIGTVTVDSGRI

-426 LLDWGISEGSKYT
+426 LLGWGISEGSKYT
-439 IITFDPNSGISQ
+439 ILTFDPNSGISQ

-457 KISAQSGIDAELV
+457 KISAQSGIDAELI

-499 ALVAAFAAFRSRK
+499 ALIAAFAAFRSRK

>member
-1 MKKLPALLTTFV
+1 MKKLPALLTTLV

-25 NGTFNDSKEYNSN
+25 NGKFNDSKEYNPN
-38 IVRIDKDG
+38 VVRIDKDG

-60 DISYDYNSSSG
+60 DISYDYNSSSA

-99 DQSQW
+99 DKRQW
-104 NNFNSLLLLG
+104 DNFNALLLLG
-114 SNASLDL
+114 SFANLNL

-127 NIQKSSSF
+127 NLQKSPSAT
-135 SGGYIWTRINSYG
+135 GYIWTRIDAYG
-148 NSAISVGGDL
+148 NSTVNVGGDFIVNSDITNYFRFAQEGIQGNQAFGLNVQIGGDL
-158 IVNSD
+158 I
-163 VENNFRFSQEG
+163 
-174 IQSGQVSGFDVYI
+174 
-187 GGNLVNKGNTNFIFS
+187 NKNNTNFVFS
-202 NYYSTVDGVV
+202 NYSSTVKGVV
-212 QSGTGMLN
+212 RLGSGIIN
-220 LAATPIDVTGNAP
+220 LAANVVDIWDPKCI
-233 VDSVKMTFGG
+233 DSVNLSFGG
-243 IEGTGSILITK
+243 LEGDSSIFITK
-254 QYKSDLTSSREAY
+254 KFSEDITTNKETY

-297 LNIRMAGTENS
+297 LNIRMAGAENS

-320 SFDEAQS
+320 SFHEAQS
-327 YSIKNVSN
+327 YSTKNVSN
-335 DGIGKVTVGSGRI
+335 DGICKVTVDSGRI

-408 ALSILESATL
+408 ALSIRESATL

-426 LLDWGISEGSKYT
+426 LLGWGISEGSKYT

-470 AILDESNNISGIGL
+470 AILDESNNISGIRL

>member
-1 MKKLPALLTTFV
+1 MKILPALLTTFV

-25 NGTFNDSKEYNSN
+25 NGKFNDSKEYNSN

-60 DISYDYNSSSG
+60 DISYDYNSPSG
-71 QKFASVITGE
+71 QKFASVITGG

-90 YNLENVVFS
+90 YNMKNVVFS
-99 DQSQW
+99 DKSQW
-104 NNFNSLLLLG
+104 DNFNALLLLG
-114 SNASLDL
+114 SFANLNL

-127 NIQKSSSF
+127 NLQKSPSES
-135 SGGYIWTRINSYG
+135 GYIWTRIDAYG
-148 NSAISVGGDL
+148 NSTVNVGGDFIVNSDITNYFRFAQEGIQENEAFGLNVQIGGDL
-158 IVNSD
+158 I
-163 VENNFRFSQEG
+163 
-174 IQSGQVSGFDVYI
+174 
-187 GGNLVNKGNTNFIFS
+187 NKNNTNFVFS
-202 NYYSTVDGVV
+202 NYSSTVKGVV
-212 QSGTGMLN
+212 RLGSGIIN
-220 LAATPIDVTGNAP
+220 LAANVVDIWDPKCI
-233 VDSVKMTFGG
+233 DSVNLSFGG
-243 IEGTGSILITK
+243 LEGDSSIFITK
-254 QYKSDLTSSREAY
+254 KFSEDITTNKETY

-297 LNIRMAGTENS
+297 LNIRMAGAENS

-320 SFDEAQS
+320 SFYEAQS
-327 YSIKNVSN
+327 YSTKNVSN
-335 DGIGKVTVGSGRI
+335 DGIAKVTVDSGRI

-408 ALSILESATL
+408 ALTILESATL

-426 LLDWGISEGSKYT
+426 LLGWGISEGSKYT

>member
-13 AANSIFAADLSW
+13 AANSIFATDLSW
-25 NGTFNDSKEYNSN
+25 NGKFNDLKDYNPN
-38 IVRIDKDG
+38 VVRIDKDG

-60 DISYDYNSSSG
+60 NISYDYNSSSG
-71 QKFASVITGE
+71 QNFSSVITGE

-90 YNLENVVFS
+90 YNIKNVVFS
-99 DQSQW
+99 DRSQW
-104 NNFNSLLLLG
+104 DNFNALLLLG
-114 SNASLDL
+114 SFANLNL

-127 NIQKSSSF
+127 NLQKSPSAT
-135 SGGYIWTRINSYG
+135 GYIWTRIDAYG
-148 NSAISVGGDL
+148 NSTVNVGGDFIVNSDITNYFRFAQEGIQGNQAFGLNVQIGGDL
-158 IVNSD
+158 I
-163 VENNFRFSQEG
+163 
-174 IQSGQVSGFDVYI
+174 
-187 GGNLVNKGNTNFIFS
+187 NKNNTNFVFS
-202 NYYSTVDGVV
+202 NYSSTVKGVV
-212 QSGTGMLN
+212 RLGSGIIN
-220 LAATPIDVTGNAP
+220 LAANVVDIWDPKCI
-233 VDSVKMTFGG
+233 DSVNLSFGG
-243 IEGTGSILITK
+243 LEGDSSIFITK
-254 QYKSDLTSSREAY
+254 KFSEDITTNKETY

-297 LNIRMAGTENS
+297 LNIRMAGAENS
-308 RQILRITSSSTT
+308 RQILRITNSSTT
-320 SFDEAQS
+320 SFYEAQS
-327 YSIKNVSN
+327 YSTKNVSN

-426 LLDWGISEGSKYT
+426 LLGWGISEGSKYT

-457 KISAQSGIDAELV
+457 KISAQSGIDAELI

-499 ALVAAFAAFRSRK
+499 ALVAAFAAFKSRK

>member
-25 NGTFNDSKEYNSN
+25 NGTFNDSKEYNPN
-38 IVRIDKDG
+38 VVRIDKDG
-46 VWSPNQKPTAADNI
+46 VWSQNQKPTAADNI
-60 DISYDYNSSSG
+60 DISYDYNSSSA

-90 YNLENVVFS
+90 YNLKNVVFS

-104 NNFNSLLLLG
+104 NNFNALLLLG
-114 SNASLDL
+114 SFANLNL

-127 NIQKSSSF
+127 NLQKSPSES
-135 SGGYIWTRINSYG
+135 GYIWTRIDAYG
-148 NSAISVGGDL
+148 NSTVNVGGDFIVNSDITNYFRFAQEGIQESETFGLNVQIGGDL
-158 IVNSD
+158 I
-163 VENNFRFSQEG
+163 
-174 IQSGQVSGFDVYI
+174 
-187 GGNLVNKGNTNFIFS
+187 NKNNTNFVFS
-202 NYYSTVDGVV
+202 NYSSTVKGVV
-212 QSGTGMLN
+212 RLGSGIIN
-220 LAATPIDVTGNAP
+220 LASNVIDIWDAKCI
-233 VDSVKMTFGG
+233 DSVNLSFGG
-243 IEGTGSILITK
+243 MEGNSSIFITK
-254 QYKSDLTSSREAY
+254 KFTQDLTPNKETY

-281 SAFKGALLTT
+281 STFKGALLTT

-297 LNIRMAGTENS
+297 LNIRMAGAENS
-308 RQILRITSSSTT
+308 RQILRITSSDTT
-320 SFDEAQS
+320 SFYEAQS
-327 YSIKNVSN
+327 YSTKNVSN
-335 DGIGKVTVGSGRI
+335 DGTGKVTVDSGRI

-382 NSLVWGAGTLV
+382 NSLVWGAGALV

-426 LLDWGISEGSKYT
+426 LLGWGISEGSKYT

-470 AILDESNNISGIGL
+470 AILDGSNNISGIGL

>member
-13 AANSIFAADLSW
+13 AANSIFATDISW

-60 DISYDYNSSSG
+60 DISYDYNSSSA

-90 YNLENVVFS
+90 YNLKNVVFS
-99 DQSQW
+99 DKSQW
-104 NNFNSLLLLG
+104 DNFNALLLLG
-114 SNASLDL
+114 SFANLNL

-127 NIQKSSSF
+127 NLQKSPSAT
-135 SGGYIWTRINSYG
+135 GYIWTRIDAYG
-148 NSAISVGGDL
+148 NSTVNVGGDFIVNSDITNYFRFAQEGIQGNQAFGLNVQIGGDL
-158 IVNSD
+158 I
-163 VENNFRFSQEG
+163 
-174 IQSGQVSGFDVYI
+174 
-187 GGNLVNKGNTNFIFS
+187 NKNNTNFVFS
-202 NYYSTVDGVV
+202 NYSSTVKGVV
-212 QSGTGMLN
+212 RLGSGIIN
-220 LAATPIDVTGNAP
+220 LAANVVDIWDPKCI
-233 VDSVKMTFGG
+233 DSVNLSFGG
-243 IEGTGSILITK
+243 LEGDSSIFITK
-254 QYKSDLTSSREAY
+254 KFSEDITTNKETY

-297 LNIRMAGTENS
+297 LNIRMAGAENS
-308 RQILRITSSSTT
+308 RQILRITNSSTT

-335 DGIGKVTVGSGRI
+335 DGIAKVTVDSGRI

-367 LSAIGLDS
+367 LSAIGFDS

-426 LLDWGISEGSKYT
+426 LLGWGISEGSKYT

-470 AILDESNNISGIGL
+470 AILDGSNNISGIGL

>member
-13 AANSIFAADLSW
+13 AANSIFATDLSW
-25 NGTFNDSKEYNSN
+25 NGKFNDAKEYNSN

-71 QKFASVITGE
+71 QNFSSVITGE

-99 DQSQW
+99 DRSQW
-104 NNFNSLLLLG
+104 DNFNSLLLLG
-114 SNASLDL
+114 SNARLDL
-121 SGNLEI
+121 LGNLEI

-135 SGGYIWTRINSYG
+135 SEGYIWTRINSYG

-202 NYYSTVDGVV
+202 NYYSTVAGVV

-220 LAATPIDVTGNAP
+220 LAATPIDVTGSAP

-254 QYKSDLTSSREAY
+254 QYKSKLTSSREAY

-297 LNIRMAGTENS
+297 LNIRMAGAENS

-320 SFDEAQS
+320 SFYEAQS
-327 YSIKNVSN
+327 SSTKNVSN
-335 DGIGKVTVGSGRI
+335 DGIGKVTVDSGRI

-367 LSAIGLDS
+367 LSAIG
-375 EVGTLAA
+375 
-382 NSLVWGAGTLV
+382 
-393 VDFSENGADL
+393 
-403 LQLAG
+403 
-408 ALSILESATL
+408 
-418 EISASAAD
+418 
-426 LLDWGISEGSKYT
+426 
-439 IITFDPNSGISQ
+439 PNSGISQ

-470 AILDESNNISGIGL
+470 AILDGSNNISGIDL

>member
-1 MKKLPALLTTFV
+1 MKNLPALLTTLV

-25 NGTFNDSKEYNSN
+25 NGKFNDSKEYNSN

-71 QKFASVITGE
+71 QKFASVITGG

-90 YNLENVVFS
+90 YNMKNVVFS
-99 DQSQW
+99 DKSQW
-104 NNFNSLLLLG
+104 DNFNALLLLG
-114 SNASLDL
+114 SFANLNL

-127 NIQKSSSF
+127 NLQKSPSES
-135 SGGYIWTRINSYG
+135 GYIWTRIDAYG
-148 NSAISVGGDL
+148 NSTVNVGGDFIVNSDITNYFRFAQEGIQKNEAFGLNVQIGGDL
-158 IVNSD
+158 I
-163 VENNFRFSQEG
+163 
-174 IQSGQVSGFDVYI
+174 
-187 GGNLVNKGNTNFIFS
+187 NKNNTNFVFS
-202 NYYSTVDGVV
+202 NYSSTVKGVV
-212 QSGTGMLN
+212 RLGSGIIN
-220 LAATPIDVTGNAP
+220 LASNVIDIWDAKCI
-233 VDSVKMTFGG
+233 DSVNLSFGG
-243 IEGTGSILITK
+243 MEGNSSIFITK
-254 QYKSDLTSSREAY
+254 KFTQDLTPNKETY

-308 RQILRITSSSTT
+308 RQILRITSSTAT
-320 SFDEAQS
+320 SFYEAQS
-327 YSIKNVSN
+327 YSTKNVSN
-335 DGIGKVTVGSGRI
+335 DGIGTVTVDSGRI

-426 LLDWGISEGSKYT
+426 LLGWGISEGSKYT
-439 IITFDPNSGISQ
+439 ILTFDPNSGISQ

-457 KISAQSGIDAELV
+457 KISAQSGIDAELI

-499 ALVAAFAAFRSRK
+499 ALIAAFAAFRSRK

>member
-1 MKKLPALLTTFV
+1 MKKLPALLTTLV

-25 NGTFNDSKEYNSN
+25 NGEFNDSKEYNPN
-38 IVRIDKDG
+38 VVRIDKDG
-46 VWSPNQKPTAADNI
+46 VWSSNQKPTAADNI

-71 QKFASVITGE
+71 QNFSSVITGE

-90 YNLENVVFS
+90 YNLKNVVFS
-99 DQSQW
+99 DQNQW
-104 NNFNSLLLLG
+104 NNFNALLLLG
-114 SNASLDL
+114 SFANLNL

-127 NIQKSSSF
+127 NLQKSPSAT
-135 SGGYIWTRINSYG
+135 GYIWTRIDAYG
-148 NSAISVGGDL
+148 NSTVNVGGDFIVNSDITNYFRFAQEGIQKNEAFGLNVQIGGDL
-158 IVNSD
+158 I
-163 VENNFRFSQEG
+163 
-174 IQSGQVSGFDVYI
+174 
-187 GGNLVNKGNTNFIFS
+187 NKNNTNFVFS
-202 NYYSTVDGVV
+202 NYSSTVKGVV
-212 QSGTGMLN
+212 RLGSGIIN
-220 LAATPIDVTGNAP
+220 LASNVIDIWDAKCI
-233 VDSVKMTFGG
+233 DSVNLSFGG
-243 IEGTGSILITK
+243 MEGNSSIFITK
-254 QYKSDLTSSREAY
+254 KFTQDLTPNKETY

-281 SAFKGALLTT
+281 STFKGALLTT

-297 LNIRMAGTENS
+297 LNIRMAGAENS
-308 RQILRITSSSTT
+308 RQILRITSSDTT
-320 SFDEAQS
+320 SFYEAQS
-327 YSIKNVSN
+327 YSTKNVSN
-335 DGIGKVTVGSGRI
+335 DGIGTVTVDSGRI

-426 LLDWGISEGSKYT
+426 LLGWGISEGSKYT
-439 IITFDPNSGISQ
+439 ILTFDPNSGISQ

-457 KISAQSGIDAELV
+457 KISAQSGIDAELI

-499 ALVAAFAAFRSRK
+499 ALIAAFAAFRSRK

>member
-1 MKKLPALLTTFV
+1 MKKLPALLTTLV
-13 AANSIFAADLSW
+13 AANSIFATDISW

-60 DISYDYNSSSG
+60 DISYDYNSPSG
-71 QKFASVITGE
+71 QNFSSVITGE

-90 YNLENVVFS
+90 YNLKNVVFS
-99 DQSQW
+99 DQNQW
-104 NNFNSLLLLG
+104 ENFNSLLLLG
-114 SNASLDL
+114 SNARLDL

-202 NYYSTVDGVV
+202 NYYSTVAGVV

-297 LNIRMAGTENS
+297 LNIRMEGTENS

-320 SFDEAQS
+320 SFYEAQS
-327 YSIKNVSN
+327 YSTKNVSN
-335 DGIGKVTVGSGRI
+335 DGICKVTVDSGRI

-353 NGKSAGDISLNGGK
+353 NDKSAGDISLNGGK

-426 LLDWGISEGSKYT
+426 LLGWGISEGSKYT

-457 KISAQSGIDAELV
+457 KISAQSGIDAELI

-499 ALVAAFAAFRSRK
+499 ALVAAFAAFRPRK

>member
-46 VWSPNQKPTAADNI
+46 VWSPDQKPTAADNI
-60 DISYDYNSSSG
+60 DISYDYNSPSG
-71 QKFASVITGE
+71 QKFASVITGG

-90 YNLENVVFS
+90 YNMKNVVFS
-99 DQSQW
+99 DKSQW
-104 NNFNSLLLLG
+104 DNFNALLLLG
-114 SNASLDL
+114 SFANLNL

-127 NIQKSSSF
+127 NLQKSPSES
-135 SGGYIWTRINSYG
+135 GYIWTRIDAYG
-148 NSAISVGGDL
+148 NSTVNVGGDFIVNSDITNYFRFAQEGIQGGETFGLNVQIGGDL
-158 IVNSD
+158 I
-163 VENNFRFSQEG
+163 
-174 IQSGQVSGFDVYI
+174 
-187 GGNLVNKGNTNFIFS
+187 NKNNTNFVFS
-202 NYYSTVDGVV
+202 NYSSTVKGVV
-212 QSGTGMLN
+212 RLGSGIIN
-220 LAATPIDVTGNAP
+220 LASNVIDIWDP
-233 VDSVKMTFGG
+233 KCIDSVNLSFGG
-243 IEGTGSILITK
+243 MEGNSSIFITK
-254 QYKSDLTSSREAY
+254 KFTQDLTPNKETY

-281 SAFKGALLTT
+281 STFKGALLTT

-320 SFDEAQS
+320 SFYEAQS
-327 YSIKNVSN
+327 YSTKNVSN
-335 DGIGKVTVGSGRI
+335 DGIGTVTVDSGRI

-418 EISASAAD
+418 EISASATD
-426 LLDWGISEGSKYT
+426 LLGWGISEGSKYT
-439 IITFDPNSGISQ
+439 ILTFDPNSGISQ

-457 KISAQSGIDAELV
+457 KISAQSGIDAELI

-499 ALVAAFAAFRSRK
+499 ALIAAFAAFRSRK

>member
-1 MKKLPALLTTFV
+1 MKKLPALLTTLV

-46 VWSPNQKPTAADNI
+46 VWSPDQKPTAADNI

-71 QKFASVITGE
+71 QNFSSVITGE

-90 YNLENVVFS
+90 YNIKNVIYS
-99 DQSQW
+99 DDSQW
-104 NNFNSLLLLG
+104 DNFNALLLLG
-114 SNASLDL
+114 SFANLNL

-127 NIQKSSSF
+127 NLQKSPSAT
-135 SGGYIWTRINSYG
+135 GYIWTRIDAYG
-148 NSAISVGGDL
+148 NSTVNVGGDFIVNSDITNYFRFAQEGIQKNEAFGLNVQIGGDL
-158 IVNSD
+158 I
-163 VENNFRFSQEG
+163 
-174 IQSGQVSGFDVYI
+174 
-187 GGNLVNKGNTNFIFS
+187 NKNNTNFVFS
-202 NYYSTVDGVV
+202 NYSSTVKGVV
-212 QSGTGMLN
+212 RLGSGIIN
-220 LAATPIDVTGNAP
+220 LAANVVDIWDPKCI
-233 VDSVKMTFGG
+233 DSVNLSFGG
-243 IEGTGSILITK
+243 MEGNSSIFITK
-254 QYKSDLTSSREAY
+254 KFTQDLTPNKETY

-281 SAFKGALLTT
+281 STFKGALLTT

-320 SFDEAQS
+320 SFYEAQS
-327 YSIKNVSN
+327 YSTKNVSN
-335 DGIGKVTVGSGRI
+335 DGIGTVTVDSGRI

-426 LLDWGISEGSKYT
+426 LLGWGISEGSKYT
-439 IITFDPNSGISQ
+439 ILTFDPNSGISQ

-457 KISAQSGIDAELV
+457 KISAQSGIDAELI

-499 ALVAAFAAFRSRK
+499 ALIAAFAAFRSRK